1 MNTVIQKFN
10 LKFDNEELMV
20 EVCLL
25 IVCILREQIEQK
37 IDPQLIVD
45 RKLAILVPQIL
56 KFKNPASGL
65 LIATEGHL
73 QTPLI

>member
-1 MNTVIQKFN
+1 
-10 LKFDNEELMV
+10 MV

-25 IVCILREQIEQK
+25 IVCILRDQIEQK

-56 KFKNPASGL
+56 RFKNPISGGL
-65 LIATEGHL
+65 VATEGHL